1 MNNLKKQLAELTEL
15 VDIIAA
21 LDKYGSRPTAKD
33 NYINDKLRLQHT
45 FWKEAQSL
53 STEIVRRIEEQ
64 SANIATQLQ
73 ALEPNNT
80 TPPRETPIA
89 AKQKTVI
96 DKPVQT
102 IKEEIKPPQP
112 AATEEPQPTYVT
124 NTPTA
129 MKETPKTD
137 TTAHNEHKSEVQT
150 EYIVEQQV
158 KQTPITFVGDS
169 VLLASANKLREV
181 FPNAYVD
188 GEVGRQLYF
197 STPIV
202 QKLSQQGRLSQ
213 TVVFVL
219 GSNGAFSAAQIDS
232 LIQATGNREIFLVTA
247 GYEIKWAKEVNE
259 QLKAAAERYPN
270 VHLIDWGTYAKGHT
284 KQWLFDDEIHPN
296 DTGAAELANLI
307 LQEMVK
313 LKLQ

>member
-1 MNNLKKQLAELTEL
+1 MNNLKKQLTELTEL

-33 NYINDKLRLQHT
+33 NYINDKLRLQQT

-73 ALEPNNT
+73 ALEPKNT
-80 TPPRETPIA
+80 TPPQETPIA

-158 KQTPITFVGDS
+158 KQTVVVAEQPRNPQNKSPELFDRVIT
-169 VLLASANKLREV
+169 
-181 FPNAYVD
+181 
-188 GEVGRQLYF
+188 GEVRQ
-197 STPIV
+197 TDTI
-202 QKLSQQGRLSQ
+202 RQ
-213 TVVFVL
+213 TV
-219 GSNGAFSAAQIDS
+219 
-232 LIQATGNREIFLVTA
+232 
-247 GYEIKWAKEVNE
+247 KETNADRPRPKD
-259 QLKAAAERYPN
+259 LN
-270 VHLIDWGTYAKGHT
+270 HLIGIGDRFRFSRE
-284 KQWLFDDEIHPN
+284 LFGGNGEKMSKTLNEIN
-296 DTGAAELANLI
+296 NMAT
-307 LQEMVK
+307 LQEATDYITVILGWDK
-313 LKLQ
+313 ENHTVQDFIAVLKRRF

>member
-1 MNNLKKQLAELTEL
+1 MNNLKKQLTELTEL

-73 ALEPNNT
+73 ALEPKNT
-80 TPPRETPIA
+80 TPPQETPIA

-112 AATEEPQPTYVT
+112 ASTEEPQPTYVT

-137 TTAHNEHKSEVQT
+137 TTAHNEHKSEIQT

-158 KQTPITFVGDS
+158 KQTVVVAEQPRNPQNKSPELFDRVIT
-169 VLLASANKLREV
+169 
-181 FPNAYVD
+181 
-188 GEVGRQLYF
+188 GEVRQ
-197 STPIV
+197 TDTI
-202 QKLSQQGRLSQ
+202 RQ
-213 TVVFVL
+213 TV
-219 GSNGAFSAAQIDS
+219 
-232 LIQATGNREIFLVTA
+232 
-247 GYEIKWAKEVNE
+247 KETNADRSRPKD
-259 QLKAAAERYPN
+259 LN
-270 VHLIDWGTYAKGHT
+270 HLIGIGDRFRFSRE
-284 KQWLFDDEIHPN
+284 LFGGNGEKMSKTLNEIN
-296 DTGAAELANLI
+296 NMAT
-307 LQEMVK
+307 LQEATDYITVILGWDK
-313 LKLQ
+313 DNHTVQDFITVLKRRF

>member
-1 MNNLKKQLAELTEL
+1 MNNLKKQLTELTEL

-33 NYINDKLRLQHT
+33 NYINHKLRLQHT

-73 ALEPNNT
+73 ALEPKNT
-80 TPPRETPIA
+80 TPTQETPIA

-112 AATEEPQPTYVT
+112 AATEELQPTYVT

-129 MKETPKTD
+129 MKETPETD

-158 KQTPITFVGDS
+158 KQTVVVAEQPRNPQNKSPELFDRVITD
-169 VLLASANKLREV
+169 EV
-181 FPNAYVD
+181 
-188 GEVGRQLYF
+188 RQ
-197 STPIV
+197 TDTI
-202 QKLSQQGRLSQ
+202 RQ
-213 TVVFVL
+213 TV
-219 GSNGAFSAAQIDS
+219 
-232 LIQATGNREIFLVTA
+232 
-247 GYEIKWAKEVNE
+247 KETDADRPRPKDLN
-259 QLKAAAERYPN
+259 
-270 VHLIDWGTYAKGHT
+270 HLIGIGDRFRFSRE
-284 KQWLFDDEIHPN
+284 LFGGNGEKMSKTLNEIN
-296 DTGAAELANLI
+296 NMAT
-307 LQEMVK
+307 LQEATDYITVILGWDK
-313 LKLQ
+313 DNHTVQDFIAVLKRRF

>member
-1 MNNLKKQLAELTEL
+1 MNNLKKQLTELTEL

-33 NYINDKLRLQHT
+33 NYINHKLRLQHT

-73 ALEPNNT
+73 ALEPKNT
-80 TPPRETPIA
+80 TPTQETPIA

-129 MKETPKTD
+129 MKETPETD

-158 KQTPITFVGDS
+158 KQTVVVAEQPRNPQNKSPELFDRVITD
-169 VLLASANKLREV
+169 EV
-181 FPNAYVD
+181 
-188 GEVGRQLYF
+188 RQ
-197 STPIV
+197 TDTI
-202 QKLSQQGRLSQ
+202 RQ
-213 TVVFVL
+213 TV
-219 GSNGAFSAAQIDS
+219 
-232 LIQATGNREIFLVTA
+232 
-247 GYEIKWAKEVNE
+247 KETDADRPRPKDLN
-259 QLKAAAERYPN
+259 
-270 VHLIDWGTYAKGHT
+270 HLIGIGDRFRFSRE
-284 KQWLFDDEIHPN
+284 LFGGNGEKMSKTLNEIN
-296 DTGAAELANLI
+296 NMAT
-307 LQEMVK
+307 LQEATDYITVILGWDK
-313 LKLQ
+313 DNHTVQDFIAVLKRRF

>member
-1 MNNLKKQLAELTEL
+1 MNNLKKQLTELTEL

-73 ALEPNNT
+73 ALEPKNT
-80 TPPRETPIA
+80 TPPQETPIA

-124 NTPTA
+124 NTSTA

-158 KQTPITFVGDS
+158 KQTVVVAEQPRNPQNKSPELFDRVIT
-169 VLLASANKLREV
+169 
-181 FPNAYVD
+181 
-188 GEVGRQLYF
+188 GEVRQ
-197 STPIV
+197 TDTI
-202 QKLSQQGRLSQ
+202 RQ
-213 TVVFVL
+213 TV
-219 GSNGAFSAAQIDS
+219 
-232 LIQATGNREIFLVTA
+232 
-247 GYEIKWAKEVNE
+247 KETNADRPRPKD
-259 QLKAAAERYPN
+259 LN
-270 VHLIDWGTYAKGHT
+270 HLIGIGDRFRFSRE
-284 KQWLFDDEIHPN
+284 LFGGNGEKMSKTLNEIN
-296 DTGAAELANLI
+296 NMAT
-307 LQEMVK
+307 LQEATDYITVILGWDK
-313 LKLQ
+313 ENHTVQDFIAVLKRRF

>member
-1 MNNLKKQLAELTEL
+1 MNNLKKQLTELTEL

-73 ALEPNNT
+73 ALEPKNT
-80 TPPRETPIA
+80 TPPQETPIA

-102 IKEEIKPPQP
+102 IKEEIKTPQP
-112 AATEEPQPTYVT
+112 TAKEEPQPTYT
-124 NTPTA
+124 PNTPTA

-158 KQTPITFVGDS
+158 KQTVVVAEQPRNPQNKSPELFDRVITD
-169 VLLASANKLREV
+169 EV
-181 FPNAYVD
+181 
-188 GEVGRQLYF
+188 RQ
-197 STPIV
+197 TDTI
-202 QKLSQQGRLSQ
+202 RQ
-213 TVVFVL
+213 TV
-219 GSNGAFSAAQIDS
+219 
-232 LIQATGNREIFLVTA
+232 
-247 GYEIKWAKEVNE
+247 KETNADRPRPKD
-259 QLKAAAERYPN
+259 LN
-270 VHLIDWGTYAKGHT
+270 HLIGIGDRFRFSRE
-284 KQWLFDDEIHPN
+284 LFGGNGEKMSKTLNEIN
-296 DTGAAELANLI
+296 NMAT
-307 LQEMVK
+307 LQEATDYITVILGWDK
-313 LKLQ
+313 DNHTVQDFIAVLKRRF